1 MCLLCTYIQ
10 RPPKWS
16 PPLYKP
22 GATGGV
28 WVCERFRNFNLYYR
42 YWVLKVSDSGNAFLR
57 FIRLEIWVLLPKLV
71 LFFFII
77 LRKKKSIFCHNSNI
91 FADRKLK
98 SYTSILLIFSHPT
111 VKLIDANT
119 SELNDLK
126 LFVHLAD
133 KLLQIARN

>member
-1 MCLLCTYIQ
+1 MGFTAKTSAFFLH
-10 RPPKWS
+10 
-16 PPLYKP
+16 
-22 GATGGV
+22 
-28 WVCERFRNFNLYYR
+28 NF
-42 YWVLKVSDSGNAFLR
+42 
-57 FIRLEIWVLLPKLV
+57 E
-71 LFFFII
+71 
-77 LRKKKSIFCHNSNI
+77 KKKSIFCHNSNI